1 MDKIRQTD
9 NSMLECKIRLRLL
22 TLESIDKDT
31 IHILDA
37 FTGNMVVWQQIKSR
51 TKKKLNILRIDA
63 KPDRDGLYL
72 VGDNQKFIQS
82 LDLARFDIIDLD
94 AYGSPYKQLKI
105 LFERGYAGYV
115 ICTFIQTMAGR
126 LDNELLTSLGY
137 TASMINKIPTLFSRN
152 GLQKMLHYLN
162 MNGVDEITGYFT
174 GRKNY
179 FTFKVGD

>member
-1 MDKIRQTD
+1 MSSLQTD
-9 NSMLECKIRLRLL
+9 NSMLAQKINLRLDAVGKVPK
-22 TLESIDKDT
+22 DKVC
-31 IHILDA
+31 ILDA
-37 FTGNMVVWQQIKSR
+37 FSGNMVVWSQIKAR

-72 VGDNQKFIQS
+72 VGDNQKFIES

-105 LFERGYAGYV
+105 LFERGYTGYV

-137 TASMINKIPTLFSRN
+137 TDSMINKIPTLFSRN

-162 MNGVDEITGYFT
+162 KNGVDEITGYFT